1 MKTIC
6 YLFCACL
13 LVWGLSAC
21 QSEQQHAQSEI
32 SKQETVVENGGDPEA
47 VSQLIQQ
54 YLAYTTN
61 YPEDAGANPRYLYRA
76 AALQYR
82 LNNFDAARNS
92 LEKAIRLY
100 YGNEN
105 TPNAVLLLES
115 IYQEKLKDRMASS
128 ILLQAA
134 ANSFPELARQE
145 ASVGAVQN
153 SGLAPVTQRL
163 DAVSRAMYPD
173 TTGRIDLR
181 RANDFITG
189 VSVYALISPDGDQV
203 PELLYKA
210 AETARTVQAFSRA
223 IELYDWLIEGYP
235 NFEKVPQ
242 ATFLK
247 AFTLDNDLRR
257 MEEARRIYED
267 FLATYPQDDFADD
280 ARFLLDNLGK
290 TDEEIIQSFEA
301 PQAEQ

>member
-1 MKTIC
+1 MKTISH
-6 YLFCACL
+6 LFCAG
-13 LVWGLSAC
+13 LVALVLFAC

-32 SKQETVVENGGDPEA
+32 SKQEAVVDNGGDPEA
-47 VSQLIQQ
+47 VNQLIQR

-92 LEKAIRLY
+92 LEKAIRQY
-100 YGNEN
+100 YDNEN

-115 IYQEKLKDRMASS
+115 IYQEKLKDRMATS
-128 ILLQAA
+128 ILLQAVSK
-134 ANSFPELARQE
+134 SFPELARQK

-153 SGLAPVTQRL
+153 SGLAPVVQRL

-189 VSVYALISPDGDQV
+189 ASVYALISPEGDQV

-242 ATFLK
+242 AMFLK

-290 TDEEIIQSFEA
+290 TDEEIIQSFEG